1 MSTIVLAADSTSL
14 ILNGAGITQFSE
26 GDFLT
31 LAPVNPLTGHVNT
44 QTGVNIN
51 KRMDGNVYDLTFR
64 VQKYGADDV
73 LLTGWINSEE
83 PVVINGSVK
92 ETFFRDGQEFTESWT
107 LEAGSVTTLP
117 TDTKNNQD
125 GNGQMEYVIRFRR
138 GKRNI

>member
-1 MSTIVLAADSTSL
+1 
-14 ILNGAGITQFSE
+14 
-26 GDFLT
+26 
-31 LAPVNPLTGHVNT
+31 
-44 QTGVNIN
+44 
-51 KRMDGNVYDLTFR
+51 

-92 ETFFRDGQEFTESWT
+92 EIFFRDGQEFTESWT

>member
-1 MSTIVLAADSTSL
+1 MSTIALAADSTSL

-64 VQKYGADDV
+64 VQKYGSDDV
-73 LLTGWINSEE
+73 LLTGFSPCCDPILSRRSG
-83 PVVINGSVK
+83 VHRIMDVGS
-92 ETFFRDGQEFTESWT
+92 R
-107 LEAGSVTTLP
+107 
-117 TDTKNNQD
+117 
-125 GNGQMEYVIRFRR
+125 
-138 GKRNI
+138 